1 MQLAKLRKAWATGG
15 RPSLLTDVTE
25 GFTRAPKRIILVIS
39 EGPPPPQIFTKQTME
54 NSNPYVQNLLEK
66 GYTVAET
73 RRPAAT
79 KQFPLTIYGR
89 TFETQ
94 AEYDEAIAEFL
105 NGN

>member
-39 EGPPPPQIFTKQTME
+39 EGPPPQIFTKQTMK

-105 NGN
+105 SGN